1 MSVNGTE
8 IKAGQVWR
16 CADGL
21 FRAVLGD
28 KYLLPDESHPQ
39 RFVISGGF
47 LVDENGRNTSDQK
60 NPQALVS
67 LEFQGTPFCRYAGT
81 ENPAP
86 GLAVAVYFRSG
97 VVAVGPSELF
107 DWSTRLVRRQGCPG
121 DVCYYS
127 VRVNTE
133 PTAKG
138 TPWYPD
144 DSGKWVEVPPGV
156 GNLPD
161 GLRPDTL
168 VLTLSGRERA
178 RQRYGDTPLKA
189 SSWNWCSGGIVAY
202 KIVELDTEKSVEN
215 REPAKT
221 PDQSI
226 PVNPSTGEPYFVVS
240 DTGWP
245 IGANA
250 SEQNAEI
257 NQPQAPGM
265 TAPQLLE
272 KAASHMRDRAATYDS
287 PEGERSMAKTVAA
300 FNAITGRDLTET
312 EGWLLL
318 QVLKDVRLFQSP
330 GYHADSAEDGIAYS
344 ALKAESKSKEV

>member
-8 IKAGQVWR
+8 IKSGQVWR

-39 RFVISGGF
+39 QFVISGGF

-60 NPQALVS
+60 TPQVLVS
-67 LEFQGTPFCRYAGT
+67 LEHQVTQFCQYTGD

-86 GLAVAVYFRSG
+86 GCVVAVYCHSG
-97 VVAVGPSELF
+97 AVEVGPSELF
-107 DWSTRLVRRQGCPG
+107 DWSTLSVRRPA
-121 DVCYYS
+121 CYYS
-127 VRVNTE
+127 VEQRVNTE
-133 PTAKG
+133 PAAKD

-144 DSGKWVEVPPGV
+144 DSGKWVEVTPGV
-156 GNLPD
+156 DKRPD
-161 GLRPDTL
+161 GLRPKTL
-168 VLTLSGRERA
+168 VATLSSGERNE
-178 RQRYGDTPLKA
+178 RQHLWSTPLKA
-189 SSWNWCSGGIVAY
+189 SRWNWSVIVAY
-202 KIVELDTEKSVEN
+202 KVV
-215 REPAKT
+215 EPA
-221 PDQSI
+221 
-226 PVNPSTGEPYFVVS
+226 V
-240 DTGWP
+240 
-245 IGANA
+245 
-250 SEQNAEI
+250 EQNAETHP
-257 NQPQAPGM
+257 PQAPGV

-272 KAASHMRDRAATYDS
+272 KAASHMRDRAATYDR

-318 QVLKDVRLFQSP
+318 QVLKDVRLFQRP

>member
-8 IKAGQVWR
+8 IKVGQVWR
-16 CADGL
+16 CADSRL
-21 FRAVLGD
+21 RAVLRPHVTRAN
-28 KYLLPDESHPQ
+28 KWVL
-39 RFVISGGF
+39 SGGAV
-47 LVDENGRNTSDQK
+47 VDENGRNRFNTCDQK

-67 LEFQGTPFCRYAGT
+67 LEFQGTPFCRYSGT

-127 VRVNTE
+127 VRVNPE
-133 PTAKG
+133 PAAKDN
-138 TPWYPD
+138 PWYPD
-144 DSGKWVEVPPGV
+144 DSGKWVEVTPV
-156 GNLPD
+156 VDNLPD

-168 VLTLSGRERA
+168 VLTLSGGERA
-178 RQRYGDTPLKA
+178 RQHHWDTPLKA

-202 KIVELDTEKSVEN
+202 KIVELDTEKSAEN

-221 PDQSI
+221 PA
-226 PVNPSTGEPYFVVS
+226 TGQPCLTIRAIGWGTGS
-240 DTGWP
+240 DTSG
-245 IGANA
+245 
-250 SEQNAEI
+250 QNAEI
-257 NQPQAPGM
+257 NQPQAPGV

-272 KAASHMRDRAATYDS
+272 KAASHMRDRAATYDR
-287 PEGERSMAKTVAA
+287 PEGERSMTKTVAA

-318 QVLKDVRLFQSP
+318 QVLKDVRLFQHP

>member
-8 IKAGQVWR
+8 IKVGQVWR
-16 CADGL
+16 CANGL
-21 FRAVLGD
+21 LRAVLGD
-28 KYLLPDESHPQ
+28 KSRLPDQSHPQ

-47 LVDENGRNTSDQK
+47 LVDENGRIIHNPGHQK

-133 PTAKG
+133 PAAKDS
-138 TPWYPD
+138 PWHPD
-144 DSGKWVEVPPGV
+144 DSGKWVEVTPGT
-156 GNLPD
+156 GNLPY
-161 GLRPDTL
+161 GLHPETL
-168 VLTLSGRERA
+168 VATLSSVERK
-178 RQRYGDTPLKA
+178 RQHHWDTPLKA
-189 SSWNWCSGGIVAY
+189 SSWNWRSGGIVAY
-202 KIVELDTEKSVEN
+202 KVVEPT
-215 REPAKT
+215 A
-221 PDQSI
+221 
-226 PVNPSTGEPYFVVS
+226 
-240 DTGWP
+240 
-245 IGANA
+245 
-250 SEQNAEI
+250 EQNAEI
-257 NQPQAPGM
+257 NPPQIPGV

-318 QVLKDVRLFQSP
+318 QVLKEVRLFQRP
-330 GYHADSAEDGIAYS
+330 GYHADSAEDCIAYA

>member
-8 IKAGQVWR
+8 IKVGQVWR

-21 FRAVLGD
+21 LRAVLDD
-28 KYLLPDESHPQ
+28 KYLWPDESHPQ
-39 RFVISGGF
+39 QFVISEGF

-60 NPQALVS
+60 TPQVLVS
-67 LEFQGTPFCRYAGT
+67 LEFQGTPFCRYSGT

-86 GLAVAVYFRSG
+86 GFAVAVCFLSG

-107 DWSTRLVRRQGCPG
+107 DWSTSLVRHQGCPG
-121 DVCYYS
+121 DECYYS

-133 PTAKG
+133 PVAKAA
-138 TPWYPD
+138 PWYPD
-144 DSGKWVEVPPGV
+144 DSGKWVEATPGA

-161 GLRPDTL
+161 GLPPETV
-168 VLTLSGRERA
+168 VLALSGGERT
-178 RQRYGDTPLKA
+178 RQRLWDTALLPA
-189 SSWNWCSGGIVAY
+189 HRFNWSVIVAY
-202 KIVELDTEKSVEN
+202 KVVELDTEKSAEN

-221 PDQSI
+221 PG
-226 PVNPSTGEPYFVVS
+226 V
-240 DTGWP
+240 
-245 IGANA
+245 
-250 SEQNAEI
+250 
-257 NQPQAPGM
+257 

-272 KAASHMRDRAATYDS
+272 KAASHMRDRAATYDR

-318 QVLKDVRLFQSP
+318 QVLKDVRLFQRP

>member
-8 IKAGQVWR
+8 IKVGQVWR
-16 CADGL
+16 CADRRL
-21 FRAVLGD
+21 RAVLRPHFSRAN
-28 KYLLPDESHPQ
+28 KWVL
-39 RFVISGGF
+39 SGGTV
-47 LVDENGRNTSDQK
+47 VDENGRNIHNTLAQK
-60 NPQALVS
+60 TPQVLVS
-67 LEFQGTPFCRYAGT
+67 LEHQGTQFRQHMGD

-86 GLAVAVYFRSG
+86 GCAVAVYFHRG
-97 VVAVGPSELF
+97 AVEVGPSELF
-107 DWSTRLVRRQGCPG
+107 DWSTLSGRRPA
-121 DVCYYS
+121 CYYS
-127 VRVNTE
+127 VEQRVNTE
-133 PTAKG
+133 PVAKAA
-138 TPWYPD
+138 PWYPD
-144 DSGKWVEVPPGV
+144 DSGKWVEVTPGV

-161 GLRPDTL
+161 GLHPETE
-168 VLTLSGRERA
+168 VLTLSGGERT
-178 RQRYGDTPLKA
+178 RQHLWDTALPA
-189 SSWNWCSGGIVAY
+189 HRFNWSVIVAY
-202 KIVELDTEKSVEN
+202 KVV
-215 REPAKT
+215 EPAVEQNAEINPPQT

-257 NQPQAPGM
+257 NQPQAPGV

-272 KAASHMRDRAATYDS
+272 KAASHMRDRAATYDR

-318 QVLKDVRLFQSP
+318 QVLKDVRLFQRP
-330 GYHADSAEDGIAYS
+330 GYHADSAEDCIAYS

>member
-39 RFVISGGF
+39 QFVISGGF

-60 NPQALVS
+60 APQVLVS
-67 LEFQGTPFCRYAGT
+67 LEFQGTPFCRYSGT

-86 GLAVAVYFRSG
+86 GVAVAVYFRSG

-133 PTAKG
+133 PVAKAA
-138 TPWYPD
+138 PWYPD

-161 GLRPDTL
+161 GLPPETV
-168 VLTLSGRERA
+168 VLALSGGERT
-178 RQRYGDTPLKA
+178 RQRIWDTALLPA
-189 SSWNWCSGGIVAY
+189 HRFNWSVIVAY
-202 KIVELDTEKSVEN
+202 KVVELDTEKSAEN

-221 PDQSI
+221 PG
-226 PVNPSTGEPYFVVS
+226 V
-240 DTGWP
+240 
-245 IGANA
+245 
-250 SEQNAEI
+250 
-257 NQPQAPGM
+257 

-272 KAASHMRDRAATYDS
+272 KAASHMRDRAATYDR

-312 EGWLLL
+312 EGWLLI
-318 QVLKDVRLFQSP
+318 QVLKDVRLFQHP

-344 ALKAESKSKEV
+344 ALKAESKSKESN